1 MIKKQQ
7 EFENI
12 EFVGLYNSPDFGFS
26 FLFFFLYICPPEL
39 KVCIYFSR
47 KRLVFS
53 SNGGNIFFSA
63 VQNKLFSSTLKKNDL
78 SIVPLCLSYTLKIK
92 MLHHDE
98 DGL

>member
-1 MIKKQQ
+1 M
-7 EFENI
+7 N
-12 EFVGLYNSPDFGFS
+12 LWDYYNSPDFGFS
-26 FLFFFLYICPPEL
+26 FVFSLYLSPRTESLYLFFTQALDIQL
-39 KVCIYFSR
+39 KEG
-47 KRLVFS
+47 KH
-53 SNGGNIFFSA
+53 FFSA